1 MEKELLI
8 TQILDCNQMKELI
21 DIFNK
26 QVRPKKKE
34 GGMIFEPER
43 HTQRP
48 N

>member
-8 TQILDCNQMKELI
+8 TQICDSNQMKELI

-26 QVRPKKKE
+26 KVRPKKRRTNEDSKTTE
-34 GGMIFEPER
+34 
-43 HTQRP
+43 

>member
-8 TQILDCNQMKELI
+8 TQILNPDQMKELI

-34 GGMIFEPER
+34 EK
-43 HTQRP
+43 

>member
-8 TQILDCNQMKELI
+8 TQILDSKQMAQLI

-34 GGMIFEPER
+34 ASNEPEN
-43 HTQRP
+43 P
-48 N
+48 

>member
-8 TQILDCNQMKELI
+8 TQILSKDQMKELI

-34 GGMIFEPER
+34 EK
-43 HTQRP
+43 

>member
-8 TQILDCNQMKELI
+8 IQILNPNEMKELI

-26 QVRPKKKE
+26 RVRPKKKE
-34 GGMIFEPER
+34 EK
-43 HTQRP
+43 